1 MSRLTV
7 YYLTGT
13 GNSLLASRWIA
24 AAARAAGLEARL
36 ESIAPARDPAG
47 GAATPA
53 DVLALCFPTHAFT
66 APWAMIR
73 FALGLPMG
81 NGRSALVL
89 VTRGSIEVGRVLIPG
104 LEGTAGYL
112 IAGIL
117 RAKGYDVLGVRGVDM
132 PSNWTIVHS
141 AMGDEPTS
149 RIIGR
154 AEREVAG
161 FTHDVLAGQSRH
173 EGQVRLA
180 LGLALAPV
188 SLLYNLVG
196 RFKLA
201 KLFFAS
207 SACNSCGVC
216 ARECPHHAIRMHGHP
231 PRPFW
236 TYDCEGCMRCR
247 SYCPNQAIE
256 TSYSFGALASF
267 LTGSSALAFL
277 LGQAARRAPAIGALG
292 RGWQGKAASYTYGLV
307 AMAIVY
313 RVFHVAIR
321 VPLVNRFFALTTPTT
336 RFRRYQ
342 APGVSVADLRGE

>member
-1 MSRLTV
+1 MSTLRV

-13 GNSLLASRWIA
+13 GNSLLAARWIA
-24 AAARAAGLEARL
+24 AAGRSAGLDVSLGPTSRARANADGEW
-36 ESIAPARDPAG
+36 P
-47 GAATPA
+47 
-53 DVLALCFPTHAFT
+53 DVLALCLPTHAFT

-73 FALGLPMG
+73 FALGLPA
-81 NGRSALVL
+81 GRGALAMVL
-89 VTRGSIEVGRVLIPG
+89 VTRGSLEVAGLHVPG

-112 IAGIL
+112 ISAVL
-117 RAKGYDVLGVRGVDM
+117 RAKGYDVRGVRGVDM

-149 RIIGR
+149 RMIDR
-154 AEREVAG
+154 AERQVTS
-161 FTHDVLAGQSRH
+161 FTHAVLAGQRRL
-173 EGQVRLA
+173 EGQVQLA
-180 LGLALAPV
+180 LGIALAPV
-188 SLLYNLVG
+188 SLMYNLLG

-201 KLFFAS
+201 KLFFAT

-216 ARECPHHAIRMHGHP
+216 ARECPHHAIRMHGRP

-247 SYCPNQAIE
+247 SFCPTQAIE

-277 LGQAARRAPAIGALG
+277 VGRVARQIPAERAVK
-292 RGWQGKAASYTYGLV
+292 RDWQGKAASYAYGLV

-336 RFRRYQ
+336 RFRRYR
-342 APGVSVADLRGE
+342 APGVSIADLRGE